1 MVPPRFCNT
10 HFDVWLACVNLSG
23 VTLGKDA
30 CALMGS
36 VPDVPKNLF
45 GFKEPFFML
54 GSSSGRSCHQ

>member
-1 MVPPRFCNT
+1 M
-10 HFDVWLACVNLSG
+10 VNLSG

-30 CALMGS
+30 CALMGF

-54 GSSSGRSCHQ
+54 GSHQAVHVINNQSSQNQMVTI